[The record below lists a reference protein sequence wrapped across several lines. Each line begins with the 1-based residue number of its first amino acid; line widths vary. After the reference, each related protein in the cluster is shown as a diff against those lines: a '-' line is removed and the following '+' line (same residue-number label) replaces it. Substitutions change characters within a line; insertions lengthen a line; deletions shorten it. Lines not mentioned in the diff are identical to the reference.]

1 MQGRARLGE
10 FGLRLELTWNV
21 SQYGPLEAKV
31 LGEQGTDGPR
41 IVFSK

>member
-10 FGLRLELTWNV
+10 FGLRLELMWNT

-31 LGEQGTDGPR
+31 PMGLGSFLASE
-41 IVFSK
+41 